1 VAVAVR
7 LYDSAGAQE
16 EENGGGLETRILT
29 GTVVNNCDLIGQGK
43 VLVRVH
49 SSGEEIWCRLTTIG
63 GGNEAGI
70 LYVPRIKD
78 EVVVGQCGADAFV
91 MGGLYSSQNAPPVN
105 SAEAP
110 TKRVI
115 KTGVVA
121 GQGHEVEF
129 DDVLQSIKI
138 ETSTKQKITLDPK
151 QIEVKNAAGTLSIT
165 LDEKTQTVT
174 IKGVN
179 ITLEA
184 AAKLT
189 LKGRVTVIKADPGP
203 LTLGATAACSV
214 KGTPIRLNCTG
225 P

>member
-1 VAVAVR
+1 MAVR

-16 EENGGGLETRILT
+16 EEPQSGLETRILT
-29 GTVVNNCDLIGQGK
+29 GTVVNNCELIGEGK

-49 SSGEEIWCRLTTIG
+49 SIGEEIWCRLTTIG
-63 GGNEAGI
+63 GGKDAGI

-78 EVVVGQCGADAFV
+78 EVVIGQCGADAYV
-91 MGGLYSSQNAPPVN
+91 LGGLFSAQNGLPVN
-105 SAEAP
+105 AAQAP

-115 KTGVVA
+115 KTGVA
-121 GQGHEVEF
+121 GGKGHKVEM
-129 DDVLQSIKI
+129 DDILESVKI

-151 QIEVKNAAGTLSIT
+151 QIEVMNAAGTLSIT
-165 LDEKTQTVT
+165 LDEKSQTVT
-174 IKGVN
+174 IRGVN

-189 LKGRVTVIKADPGP
+189 LKGRVTEIKADPGP
-203 LTLGATAACSV
+203 LTLKATAACSV

>member
-1 VAVAVR
+1 MAVR

-16 EENGGGLETRILT
+16 EQPQGGVETRILT

-49 SSGEEIWCRLTTIG
+49 SIGEEIWCRLTTIG
-63 GGNEAGI
+63 GGKDAGI

-78 EVVVGQCGADAFV
+78 EVVIGQSGADAYV
-91 MGGLYSSQNAPPVN
+91 LGGLFSSQNAPPVN
-105 SAEAP
+105 AAEAT

-115 KTGVVA
+115 KTGVA
-121 GQGHEVEF
+121 GGQGHEVEF
-129 DDVLQSIKI
+129 DDLLQSVKI

-165 LDEKTQTVT
+165 LDEKSQTVT

-189 LKGRVTVIKADPGP
+189 LKGRVAEIKADPGP
-203 LTLGATAACSV
+203 LTLNATAACSV

>member
-1 VAVAVR
+1 MPVR

-16 EENGGGLETRILT
+16 QDEIAGGLETRILT
-29 GTVVNNCDLIGQGK
+29 GTVVNNCDFIGVGR

-49 SSGEEIWCRLTTIG
+49 SIGEEIWCRLTTIG
-63 GGNEAGI
+63 GGNDAGI
-70 LYVPRIKD
+70 VYVPRIKD
-78 EVVVGQCGADAFV
+78 EVVVGQCGADAYV
-91 MGGLYSSQNAPPVN
+91 LGGLFSSQNAPPV
-105 SAEAP
+105 SATEAP

-129 DDVLQSIKI
+129 DDVRQSIKI
-138 ETSTKQKITLDPK
+138 ETSTKQRITLDPN
-151 QIEVKNAAGTLSIT
+151 QIAVTNAAGTLTVT
-165 LDEKTQTVT
+165 LDEKSQTVT

-189 LKGRVTVIKADPGP
+189 LKGRVTEIKSDPGP
-203 LTLGATAACSV
+203 LTLSATAACSV

>member
-1 VAVAVR
+1 MAVR
-7 LYDSAGAQE
+7 LYDSAGTQE
-16 EENGGGLETRILT
+16 EEPQGGFETRILT

-49 SSGEEIWCRLTTIG
+49 SSGEEYWCRLTTIG
-63 GGNEAGI
+63 GGKDAGI

-78 EVVVGQCGADAFV
+78 EVVIGQCGADSFV
-91 MGGLYSSQNAPPVN
+91 LGGLFSTQNAPPVN
-105 SAEAP
+105 AAQAP

-115 KTGVVA
+115 KTGVA
-121 GQGHEVEF
+121 GGQGHELEF
-129 DDVLQSIKI
+129 DDVLQSVKI

-151 QIEVKNAAGTLSIT
+151 QIEIVNAAGTLSIT
-165 LDEKTQTVT
+165 LDEKSQTVT

-184 AAKLT
+184 AAKLM
-189 LKGRVTVIKADPGP
+189 LKGRVMEITSDPGP
-203 LTLGATAACSV
+203 LTLKATTACSV
-214 KGTPIRLNCTG
+214 KGKPIRLNCAG

>member
-1 VAVAVR
+1 MAVR

-16 EENGGGLETRILT
+16 EEPQSGLETRILT
-29 GTVVNNCDLIGQGK
+29 GTVVNNCELIGEGK

-49 SSGEEIWCRLTTIG
+49 SIGEEIWCRLTTIG
-63 GGNEAGI
+63 GGKDAGI

-78 EVVVGQCGADAFV
+78 EVVIGQCGADAYV
-91 MGGLYSSQNAPPVN
+91 LGGLFSAQNGLPVN
-105 SAEAP
+105 AAQAP

-115 KTGVVA
+115 KTGVA
-121 GQGHEVEF
+121 GGKGHKVEM
-129 DDVLQSIKI
+129 DDVLESVKI

-151 QIEVKNAAGTLSIT
+151 QIEVVNAAGTLSIT
-165 LDEKTQTVT
+165 LDEKSQTVT

-189 LKGRVTVIKADPGP
+189 LKGRVTEIKADPGP
-203 LTLGATAACSV
+203 LTLKATAACSV